1 MALQKPEAEKYYYE
15 LKQYAQKYEKE
26 LDTDNLTDLYI
37 NLENYCIRKS
47 RVGKIEFDFKPNT
60 HLFHHINKRNMLI
73 LKKGEKMKYFNLI
86 IISVMLTF
94 WGTKKLIAD
103 DARLLFEKT
112 LQTEPG
118 KELITSLIAGGVEVT
133 TWSNNEVNVKVY
145 GNDEAEEK
153 VIVIAENSETGVK
166 VEGKKK
172 ETGNFKNLTL
182 RVEIMVP
189 ESYDVKLF
197 SSGGSLEVT
206 NLRGKIE
213 ANTSGGSIKIENTE
227 GSIEAYTAGGNIS
240 IEKSHGS
247 ITASTSGG
255 KILIYSFNGNVE
267 ASTAGGDIVLT
278 GKEGKIDAS
287 TAGGNIRLDYSGTNM
302 GIDLST
308 LGGNITATLP
318 SDFNADADIGTL
330 AGKVRC
336 DFAPVETKNK
346 IYSYVKAKFNG
357 GGEAFKC
364 TTSAGN
370 ITVTKK

>member
-1 MALQKPEAEKYYYE
+1 MKL
-15 LKQYAQKYEKE
+15 L
-26 LDTDNLTDLYI
+26 NL
-37 NLENYCIRKS
+37 
-47 RVGKIEFDFKPNT
+47 F
-60 HLFHHINKRNMLI
+60 
-73 LKKGEKMKYFNLI
+73 I
-86 IISVMLTF
+86 IAIVLSFASV
-94 WGTKKLIAD
+94 KLIAD

-118 KELITSLIAGGVEVT
+118 KELITSLIAGGVTVT
-133 TWSNNEVNVKVY
+133 TWANHEVNVKVY

-153 VIVIAENSETGVK
+153 VIFIAENTGSGVK

-172 ETGNFKNLTL
+172 ESGNFKNLTL

-189 ESYDVKLF
+189 ESYNVKLF

-206 NLRGKIE
+206 NLNGKIE
-213 ANTSGGSIKIENTE
+213 ANTSGGSIKLENTE
-227 GSIEAYTAGGNIS
+227 GNIEAYTAGGNIS
-240 IEKSHGS
+240 IEKSRGD

-255 KILIYSFNGNVE
+255 KILIFDFSGNVD
-267 ASTAGGDIVLT
+267 ASTAGGDINLT
-278 GKEGKIDAS
+278 GSDGKIDAS
-287 TAGGNIRLDYSGTNM
+287 TAGGNIRLDYSGKNM

-370 ITVTKK
+370 ITITKK